1 MGGLVTGSSGAIAPK
16 KEHVASYVHDAAE
29 LECAI
34 FTLDRSIE
42 ACEESIKDVVSNAE
56 SSVRYARERI
66 NDNKAEIEKLRAR
79 LKIHENIKYGKYFRK
94 YMIIGLAITFGFS
107 VLAIFAFSLME
118 IESSGQMLSPL
129 LVIQG
134 TWPLLLMYAILG
146 IIITLIVAIKK
157 GKSEDDLVRS
167 TKKSYTSS
175 IKLQEKRLEESK
187 HKYTLSQKELEESK
201 NYCALMRAHIDESKR
216 QLNELIGKR
225 NAFYAIGV
233 IPPDY
238 RTMDCVLILDQIF
251 RNDLADTMREAI
263 KIYEERVFRGEVIRG
278 MDRICSMLGNLAA
291 GMAVISDRL
300 DRIDMNVSSM
310 NQDLYSLSSR
320 IARSESRREEA
331 TAKLIE
337 ETKLHRYAAEKL
349 SDTTEQLLRYERYR
363 SSGIL

>member
-34 FTLDRSIE
+34 FTLDRSIK
-42 ACEESIKDVVSNAE
+42 ACEESIEGVVNNAE
-56 SSVRYARERI
+56 SSVRCARTRI
-66 NDNKAEIEKLRAR
+66 NYNKTKIEELRGR
-79 LKIHENIKYGKYFRK
+79 LKIHENTKYGKYFRK
-94 YMIIGLAITFGFS
+94 YMIIGLSITIGFIALFLL
-107 VLAIFAFSLME
+107 VLYL
-118 IESSGQMLSPL
+118 SSTPSSSDTSSKALDLSPL
-129 LVIQG
+129 IG
-134 TWPLLLMYAILG
+134 ISLLYG
-146 IIITLIVAIKK
+146 IPGFIITLVVANKK

-167 TKKSYTSS
+167 TKEAYTIS
-175 IKLQEKRLEESK
+175 IKIHEEQLEKAK
-187 HKYTLSQKELEESK
+187 HEYTLSQKELEEAK

-225 NAFYAIGV
+225 NVFYAIGV